1 MIKSLVEKY
10 PKQIFWCIFGSV
22 LTLFLLAM
30 TTVDVSSSQWYTVVF
45 AYFIMIFHSLLLTVC
60 VAYVIT
66 STLIV
71 TTGANV
77 PHGFVFRIW
86 FGDEHE

>member
-1 MIKSLVEKY
+1 MIKSFVEKY

-45 AYFIMIFHSLLLTVC
+45 AYFIMILLSMLSAVC
-60 VAYVIT
+60 VAFSIT
-66 STLIV
+66 SIFIIE
-71 TTGANV
+71 TGANV
-77 PHGFVFRIW
+77 PHGFIFRIW
-86 FGDEHE
+86 FGDERE